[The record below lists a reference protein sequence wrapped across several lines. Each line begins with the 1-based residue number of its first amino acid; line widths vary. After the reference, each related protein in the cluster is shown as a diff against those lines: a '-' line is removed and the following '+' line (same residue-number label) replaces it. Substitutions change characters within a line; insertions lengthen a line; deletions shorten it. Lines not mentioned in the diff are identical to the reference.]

1 MSEMI
6 DSMHGYETHVPVFR
20 QAGEAPEGERFA
32 AEYPEPAAPG
42 DEVFPARLVEALR
55 PAFVDAP

>member
-1 MSEMI
+1 M
-6 DSMHGYETHVPVFR
+6 THVPVFR